1 MISGKLCK
9 FAVVCMIM
17 AYNVARVVEQVASW
31 DSKWALIFNSILKT
45 EAV

>member
-9 FAVVCMIM
+9 LVVGSWIM
-17 AYNVARVVEQVASW
+17 AYNVARGFEQAASW
-31 DSKWALIFNSILKT
+31 DSEWASIFNSTLKI